1 MHGQVGCQSIVSP
14 VKVYVLQVEPEAD
27 TNTNDSNLKL
37 ATRLASRRGLA
48 SP

>member
-1 MHGQVGCQSIVSP
+1 MHGQVGCQSIVNP
-14 VKVYVLQVEPEAD
+14 PMKAYVLQVEAD

-37 ATRLASRRGLA
+37 ATRLANRRELA